1 MDDEDVMNVLTARFE
16 AVKHRDHGKIAALIE
31 SRRYTK
37 FDDWPPFKRMGLN
50 GVEEEKAALK
60 VLKEYVYRIE
70 EPIVQVNNGTAWVTF
85 YLSYAGRIRD
95 LDFAIK
101 SRSTVIMVKTEE
113 GWKIVHE
120 HYSRLPGVEPVE
132 LLSNREA
139 AKGEADLLEKRIVEA
154 LADGSSLTAIEIS
167 ERINK
172 VSGEKVEP
180 SEVARKCRDLVASNR
195 LEKEGFL
202 QPRYRLKR

>member
-1 MDDEDVMNVLTARFE
+1 LEDEDVMKVLTARFE
-16 AVKHRDHGKIAALIE
+16 AIKQRDHEKIAALIE
-31 SRRYTK
+31 PRRYTK

-70 EPIVQVNNGTAWVTF
+70 EPIIQINDGAAWVTF
-85 YLSYAGRIRD
+85 YLSYAGKIRD

-101 SRSTVIMVKTEE
+101 SRATVIMVKTEE

>member
-1 MDDEDVMNVLTARFE
+1 MMKVLTARFE
-16 AVKHRDHGKIAALIE
+16 AIKQRDHKKIAALIE
-31 SRRYTK
+31 PRRYTK
-37 FDDWPPFKRMGLN
+37 FDDWPPFKRMGLD

-70 EPIVQVNNGTAWVTF
+70 EPIIQINDRTAWVTF

-101 SRSTVIMVKTEE
+101 SRATVIMVKTEE

-120 HYSRLPGVEPVE
+120 HYSRLPGVEPID
-132 LLSNREA
+132 LLSSKVGVE
-139 AKGEADLLEKRIVEA
+139 GDLLEKRIMEA
-154 LADGSSLTAIEIS
+154 LADGSALTAIEIS
-167 ERINK
+167 ERISR
-172 VSGEKVEP
+172 VSGERVEP
-180 SEVARKCRDLVASNR
+180 SDVARKCRELVAANK

-202 QPRYRLKR
+202 QPRYKLKR

>member
-1 MDDEDVMNVLTARFE
+1 LDDEDVMMVLTARFE
-16 AVKHRDHGKIAALIE
+16 AIKQRDHEKIASLIDP
-31 SRRYTK
+31 RRYTK

-50 GVEEEKAALK
+50 GFEEEKAALK

-70 EPIVQVNNGTAWVTF
+70 EPIIQISDRTAWVTF
-85 YLSYAGRIRD
+85 YLNYAGRIRD

-101 SRSTVIMVKTEE
+101 SRATVIMVKTEE

-120 HYSRLPGVEPVE
+120 HYSRFPGVEPID
-132 LLSNREA
+132 LLSSKEV
-139 AKGEADLLEKRIVEA
+139 GVEEDLLEKRIMEA
-154 LADGSSLTAIEIS
+154 LADGSALTAIEIS
-167 ERINK
+167 ERISR
-172 VSGEKVEP
+172 VSGERVEP
-180 SEVARKCRDLVASNR
+180 SDIARKCRELVAANK

>member
-1 MDDEDVMNVLTARFE
+1 LDDEDVMKVLTARFD
-16 AVKHRDHGKIAALIE
+16 AIRQRDHEKIAALIE
-31 SRRYTK
+31 PRRYTK

-70 EPIVQVNNGTAWVTF
+70 EPIIYINDGTAWVTF

-101 SRSTVIMVKTEE
+101 SRATVIMVKTRE

-120 HYSRLPGVEPVE
+120 HYSRLLGVEPIDLISSKEAKVE
-132 LLSNREA
+132 E
-139 AKGEADLLEKRIVEA
+139 DLLEKRIMEA
-154 LADGSSLTAIEIS
+154 LADGSALTAIEIS
-167 ERINK
+167 ERIGR
-172 VSGEKVEP
+172 VSGERVEP
-180 SEVARKCRDLVASNR
+180 SDIARKCRELVAANK

-202 QPRYRLKR
+202 QPRYKLKR

>member
-1 MDDEDVMNVLTARFE
+1 LEDEDVMKILTARFE
-16 AVKHRDHGKIAALIE
+16 AIKQRDHEKIAALIE
-31 SRRYTK
+31 PRRYTK

-70 EPIVQVNNGTAWVTF
+70 EPIIQINDGTAWVTF

-101 SRSTVIMVKTEE
+101 SRATVIMVKTDE

-120 HYSRLPGVEPVE
+120 HYSRLPGVEPID
-132 LLSNREA
+132 LLS
-139 AKGEADLLEKRIVEA
+139 KGVRVEMDLLEKRIMEA
-154 LADGSSLTAIEIS
+154 LADGSALTAIEIS
-167 ERINK
+167 ERISR
-172 VSGEKVEP
+172 VSGERVEP
-180 SEVARKCRDLVASNR
+180 SDVARKCRELVAANK

>member
-1 MDDEDVMNVLTARFE
+1 MMKVLTARFE
-16 AVKHRDHGKIAALIE
+16 AIKQRDHEKIAALIE
-31 SRRYTK
+31 PRRYTK

-50 GVEEEKAALK
+50 GVEEEKAALR

-70 EPIVQVNNGTAWVTF
+70 EPIIQINDGTAWVTF

-101 SRSTVIMVKTEE
+101 SRATVIMVRTEE

-120 HYSRLPGVEPVE
+120 HYSRLPGVEPID
-132 LLSNREA
+132 LLSSKVGVE
-139 AKGEADLLEKRIVEA
+139 GDLLEKRIMEA
-154 LADGSSLTAIEIS
+154 LADGSALTAIEIS
-167 ERINK
+167 ERISR
-172 VSGEKVEP
+172 VSGERVEP
-180 SEVARKCRDLVASNR
+180 SDVARKCRELVAANK

-202 QPRYRLKR
+202 QPRYKLKR